1 MKSPHHHRQPKRSRW
16 AHANTPDALRRRR
29 AAADAKREALA
40 ADLPPVYAGPEP
52 LSAWQ
57 TVQVLDSV
65 GLVVHTIALYVPT
78 AGRCDQHAAEVDGA
92 RRLVTAT
99 EVGRIVAGLIHKRPS
114 TAVLADM
121 RRDEWAARQDSA
133 VTGITT
139 TIAPKEDRP

>member
-1 MKSPHHHRQPKRSRW
+1 MKSPSRHQSPKRSRW
-16 AHANTPDALRRRR
+16 AHCNTPDGLRRRK

-57 TVQVLDSV
+57 TVQVLDSAGRV
-65 GLVVHTIALYVPT
+65 AHTIALYVPT
-78 AGRCDQHAAEVDGA
+78 TGRCDQHAAEVDGA

-99 EVGRIVAGLIHKRPS
+99 DVGRIVAGLIHKRPS

-121 RRDEWAARQDSA
+121 RRDEWAERQDSA
-133 VTGITT
+133 GTR
-139 TIAPKEDRP
+139 A